1 MRSGATLATFF
12 ENAFVSRVKRR
23 VSCGQ
28 LIAVASGST
37 RALRSERISTDI
49 PAPDGRGVLCSL
61 PMQKTQSSLRLAG
74 PSLASAKCLA
84 GLAVLLVLFA
94 CNNEGA
100 KGTAAAPSASA
111 PNAGASALEASVS
124 TAPTAAP
131 SATASAPQAPLPKCA
146 PGLTGNAV
154 PAFCIKLPSGYAPK
168 DTRTAPTHGSIA
180 YATGTETDS
189 LIVSYDEASIASQSK
204 DVEGEMKF
212 GGDKLDK
219 KGDLPG
225 GNKWFQG
232 THQDYARIVTLV
244 KGPGSL
250 TLKCSFTYKPKSAPA
265 KEAIDACKSI
275 VAPAAP

>member
-1 MRSGATLATFF
+1 
-12 ENAFVSRVKRR
+12 
-23 VSCGQ
+23 
-28 LIAVASGST
+28 
-37 RALRSERISTDI
+37 
-49 PAPDGRGVLCSL
+49 
-61 PMQKTQSSLRLAG
+61 MQKTQSSLRLAG